1 MAVDKNKFKG
11 VTALVIDKLEGGYFH
26 PNMRTAN
33 PTKFGS
39 YHRSGETMFG
49 LDRHAGHG
57 LYYTT
62 PRKSDDVISNLK
74 NIEGNVY
81 EYKTPE
87 SKEFWTIIDTANA
100 KKNWAWLYRG
110 GSLES
115 KLKDLTAEIMYP
127 VYERNAKN
135 YLSPKA
141 KSIVDSDNRLLF
153 HFIYASWNGA
163 GWFKKFATDIN
174 KAVDSGIT
182 DVDKLARVA
191 LDSRLKEGLKS
202 GSAPNSLIA
211 QGGRKIE
218 TLFDNLKS
226 ATIGGVSTTINEI
239 KKKTNS
245 GIGYI
250 GLFVGIIFVSV
261 GTYLFI
267 NRKTLFK

>member
-1 MAVDKNKFKG
+1 
-11 VTALVIDKLEGGYFH
+11 
-26 PNMRTAN
+26 
-33 PTKFGS
+33 
-39 YHRSGETMFG
+39 
-49 LDRHAGHG
+49 
-57 LYYTT
+57 
-62 PRKSDDVISNLK
+62 
-74 NIEGNVY
+74 
-81 EYKTPE
+81 
-87 SKEFWTIIDTANA
+87 
-100 KKNWAWLYRG
+100 
-110 GSLES
+110 
-115 KLKDLTAEIMYP
+115 
-127 VYERNAKN
+127 
-135 YLSPKA
+135 
-141 KSIVDSDNRLLF
+141 
-153 HFIYASWNGA
+153 
-163 GWFKKFATDIN
+163 
-174 KAVDSGIT
+174 
-182 DVDKLARVA
+182 LARVA